1 MRHFYKPRHA
11 ADYNA
16 RAARAATE
24 LADVYQ
30 PRHAAPEQPEYQPRR
45 LVHNHGIDPFC
56 AERTVNGSLRGA
68 CLTDAGQPV
77 AVVYTGHGLSHGTY
91 RPDVAL

>member
-24 LADVYQ
+24 LAEVYQ
-30 PRHAAPEQPEYQPRR
+30 PKRAAPEQPEYQPRR
-45 LVHNHGIDPFC
+45 VTPGGMNRNDVRLLP
-56 AERTVNGSLRGA
+56 
-68 CLTDAGQPV
+68 LTGPQSPGEAW
-77 AVVYTGHGLSHGTY
+77 
-91 RPDVAL
+91 

>member
-11 ADYNA
+11 ADYNPQ
-16 RAARAATE
+16 AARAATE
-24 LADVYQ
+24 LSNGYQARHGTPGDFDYQ
-30 PRHAAPEQPEYQPRR
+30 PRHA
-45 LVHNHGIDPFC
+45 
-56 AERTVNGSLRGA
+56 
-68 CLTDAGQPV
+68 V

>member
-11 ADYNA
+11 AGYNA

-30 PRHAAPEQPEYQPRR
+30 PKHAAPEQPEHTPRH
-45 LVHNHGIDPFC
+45 LEPI
-56 AERTVNGSLRGA
+56 
-68 CLTDAGQPV
+68 
-77 AVVYTGHGLSHGTY
+77 AVTYTGHGLTHGTY